1 MYLYNGNFI
10 VTYLYKTKKKFK
22 YISEQKILKD
32 LHLKKLVED
41 LRRNVLSKNIFSL
54 SLLPFI

>member
-1 MYLYNGNFI
+1 MYLYNDNFI

-54 SLLPFI
+54 S